1 MQRTTRFCA
10 ELTAELL
17 PCAEKELA
25 AYALAVQEVFGCDE
39 SRQSIEDWMEEIE
52 GMDWPSGDAI
62 PDWRLLSIAAAVR
75 LARRVDVKTGK
86 SETVVIPSHE
96 IGMIKPLQ

>member
-1 MQRTTRFCA
+1 MQRTRQFCA

-25 AYALAVQEVFGCDE
+25 AYAQAVQEVFGSE
-39 SRQSIEDWMEEIE
+39 QARQSVQDWVEEIE
-52 GMDWPSGDAI
+52 GTDWPSGDAI

-75 LARRVDVKTGK
+75 LARRVNVNTGK
-86 SETVVIPSHE
+86 SETVVISSHE
-96 IGMIKPLQ
+96 VGMIEPLQ

>member
-1 MQRTTRFCA
+1 MQRTKQFCA

-25 AYALAVQEVFGCDE
+25 AYAQAVQALFCSEQA
-39 SRQSIEDWMEEIE
+39 RQSVQDWVEEIE

-62 PDWRLLSIAAAVR
+62 PYWRLLSIAAAVR
-75 LARRVDVKTGK
+75 LARRVNVKAGK
-86 SETVVIPSHE
+86 SETVVMSSHE
-96 IGMIKPLQ
+96 VGMIEPLQ

>member
-1 MQRTTRFCA
+1 MQRTKQFCA

-17 PCAEKELA
+17 PSAEKELA

-39 SRQSIEDWMEEIE
+39 SRQSIEDWMQEIE
-52 GMDWPSGDAI
+52 GMDWPSESAI

-75 LARRVDVKTGK
+75 LARRVNVKTGK
-86 SETVVIPSHE
+86 SETVVIPSYE
-96 IGMIKPLQ
+96 VVIKPLQ